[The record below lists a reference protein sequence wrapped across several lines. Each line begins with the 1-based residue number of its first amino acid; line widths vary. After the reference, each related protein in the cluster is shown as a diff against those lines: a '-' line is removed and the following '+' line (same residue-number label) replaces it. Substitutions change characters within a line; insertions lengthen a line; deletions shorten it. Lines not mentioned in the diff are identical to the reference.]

1 MLKPVTSVVVNI
13 HGKSYDIALGPG
25 QTPEG
30 VRQVAQ
36 LVDEGM
42 REVET
47 SGQASSALQ
56 TAVLAGLNLV
66 DVLFKLQSEY
76 RTAESEIGQRASRLA
91 SSLGRLLEQD
101 QLGILDPVRPPV
113 ARIGRSPSAPCA
125 SPERALAHSRGQWP
139 GGSSYDPAGCAF
151 RL

>member
-101 QLGILDPVRPPV
+101 QLGILDQ
-113 ARIGRSPSAPCA
+113 RS
-125 SPERALAHSRGQWP
+125 R
-139 GGSSYDPAGCAF
+139 
-151 RL
+151 